1 MIPLT
6 ALPELGVGVI
16 YWPALDG
23 VLSRT
28 DNSVD
33 VLELEPQAFW
43 FQPGPDT
50 HGYMLDE
57 AVFSHLAEAPQT
69 CLAHGVGFPVGGTC
83 PPDPEQVD
91 AFVRS
96 IIRLGAPWASEHL
109 SFNRL
114 RQAGGEI
121 DMGFLLPPIQSPES
135 VACAVDNIRFLKR
148 HLPVPLAVETG
159 VNYLKPLPSEMPDGE
174 YFRCVAEQADCGIL
188 LDLHNLWANER
199 NGRQPICEVVNQLPL
214 ERVIEMHLAGGQE
227 YGGYWVDAHSGL
239 ADPELMDIARQVVPR
254 LPNLKAITFE
264 IMPQFLLAYGIT
276 DDALI
281 DQFAQLRK
289 LWQLR
294 GTAVSEAPVPGPRR
308 AGARPGPVLP
318 APGQWEEA
326 LASILLPHQH
336 TAPGFAESLAGD
348 DGAGV
353 IRKLISAARAGKVAD
368 ALPLTTRLLLLT
380 LGAARVDQVLDDFWA
395 CTPSEQMASNEARKF
410 IEWALSG
417 SLGSEVPHLAQV
429 SAFELAANQAIM
441 TGREQLVDF
450 TMDPVELLGALRAGR
465 MSSKLPAGRYSLT
478 VTPPAAPSA

>member
-23 VLSRT
+23 VLSRAG
-28 DNSVD
+28 NGVD

-50 HGYMLDE
+50 HGYTLDE
-57 AVFSHLAEAPQT
+57 AVFRHLAEAPLA
-69 CLAHGVGFPVGGTC
+69 CLVHGVGFPVGGTC

-96 IIRLGAPWASEHL
+96 IVRLGAPWASEHL

-148 HLPVPLAVETG
+148 HLPVPFAVETG
-159 VNYLKPLPSEMPDGE
+159 VNYLKPLTGEMPDGE
-174 YFRCVAEQADCGIL
+174 FFRSVAEQADCGIL

-199 NGRQPICEVVNQLPL
+199 NGRQPISEVVNQLPL

-239 ADPELMDIARQVVPR
+239 VDPELMDIARKVVPR

-276 DDALI
+276 DDSLI
-281 DQFAQLRK
+281 DQFAQLRQ

-294 GTAVSEAPVPGPRR
+294 GTAVSDGPVPGPRR
-308 AGARPGPVLP
+308 AGARSGPALP

-326 LASILLPHQH
+326 LASVLLPHLK
-336 TAPGFAESLAGD
+336 TAQGFAESLAGD

-353 IRKLISAARAGKVAD
+353 IRRLISAARAGKVAD

-380 LGAARVDQVLDDFWA
+380 LGAARVDQVLDDFWV
-395 CTPSEQMASNEARKF
+395 CTPSEQMASNEAHKF

-417 SLGSEVPHLAQV
+417 SLGSGVPLLAQV

-450 TMDPVELLGALRAGR
+450 TVEPIELLAALRAGR
-465 MSSKLPAGRYSLT
+465 MPSNLPAGRYSLT